1 MLFRSL
7 HEKAYGKDR
16 PFQTNSEFVAQQNI
30 DPEDPD
36 TVPDEVLSE
45 DENPDN
51 LISLDPDLLDPA
63 AVDGKEVVTL
73 GAEFPELEP
82 SQKDLDKDPV
92 LDPNVVTATK
102 GITDPAALEGY
113 LQYHRALSFHKRKIY
128 LHASVL
134 KKAIKAEEYRDYS
147 YKDIELLLERA
158 ENSKFYLDQIH
169 VKLENLYK
177 VLPGQKTSQ
186 TCANRNLSE
195 SIVFLK
201 KATKLALENEIGFQR
216 AQAIRAQEDLDA
228 TQAQL
233 DAI

>member
-1 MLFRSL
+1 MASKEDEKQVNDDTFVDADEETGQQPDLNLDAQQEKDRQNLLKHL

-51 LISLDPDLLDPA
+51 LISLDQDLLDPA
-63 AVDGKEVVTL
+63 AVDGKKVVTL

-82 SQKDLDKDPV
+82 SQKDLNKDPV

-128 LHASVL
+128 LHASLL
-134 KKAIKAEEYRDYS
+134 KREIKNEGYRIAVRES
-147 YKDIELLLERA
+147 RELKILFGP
-158 ENSKFYLDQIH
+158 NPCHTGKS
-169 VKLENLYK
+169 V
-177 VLPGQKTSQ
+177 
-186 TCANRNLSE
+186 
-195 SIVFLK
+195 
-201 KATKLALENEIGFQR
+201 
-216 AQAIRAQEDLDA
+216 
-228 TQAQL
+228 
-233 DAI
+233 